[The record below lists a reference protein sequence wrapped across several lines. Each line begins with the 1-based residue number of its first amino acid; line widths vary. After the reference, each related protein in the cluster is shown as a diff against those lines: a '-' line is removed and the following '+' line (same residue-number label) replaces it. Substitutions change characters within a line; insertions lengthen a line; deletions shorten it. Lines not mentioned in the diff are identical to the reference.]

1 MAYYGKGKYK
11 FQDLI
16 DSTTD
21 KLAKR
26 FLIYKWGCFYGD
38 TPFKGKYGG
47 YVEQMLYNISAEEIR
62 NQLTGFV
69 AGKLDGKS
77 SCDVDII
84 MAGRDI
90 LPKLADIYI
99 EMSKENNWGDSDD
112 LKDWVD
118 IKDCYER

>member
-16 DSTTD
+16 DSTTN

-38 TPFKGKYGG
+38 KSSEGKYDG
-47 YVEQMLYNISAEEIR
+47 YVEQMLYNVDAEEIR
-62 NQLTGFV
+62 HQLTGFV

-77 SCDVDII
+77 SCEVDII
-84 MAGRDI
+84 MASRDI

-99 EMSKENNWGDSDD
+99 EMSRESNWGDSDD
-112 LKDWVD
+112 LKDWMD
-118 IKDCYER
+118 IKDCYGR